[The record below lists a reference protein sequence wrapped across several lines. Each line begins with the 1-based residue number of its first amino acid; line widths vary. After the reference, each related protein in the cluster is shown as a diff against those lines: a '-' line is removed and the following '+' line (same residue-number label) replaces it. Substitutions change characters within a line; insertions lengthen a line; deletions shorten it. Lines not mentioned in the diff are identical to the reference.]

1 MSRIMICGLNGS
13 GKTTLGKE
21 LSKKINFLHKD
32 IEEYYFNN
40 DTDYK
45 YNSSATKE
53 EVTQKIEKDINKYD
67 KIIFT
72 SCTGDYGNLSDLYD
86 FVIFI
91 RLDKETRLKR
101 VKKRSY
107 KQFGDRILEN
117 GDLFEKENKFWD
129 KVYKKDE
136 SDINEWFNNLKC
148 SKLEIDGLRT
158 VEENVNI
165 ILDKLKEI
173 KQMEK
178 RMNKE
183 ELIELIESLKLDKD
197 EFWILSS
204 GALVIRGIYP
214 DAGDLDIAVTEK
226 GLEELKKNYDL
237 KEKGKGWYEINEK
250 IECILDTKEPWKIEK
265 VEGYNLQSIEKYYE
279 FLKESNREKDKARI
293 PLIKEYIKKEK

>member
-53 EVTQKIEKDINKYD
+53 EVTQKIEKDINEYD
-67 KIIFT
+67 NIIFT

-101 VKKRSY
+101 VKQRSY
-107 KQFGDRILEN
+107 KQFGDRIFEN
-117 GDLFEKENKFWD
+117 GVLFEREKQFFD

-136 SDINEWFNNLKC
+136 SDIIEWFNNLKC

-158 VEENVNI
+158 IEENVNI
-165 ILDKLKEI
+165 VLDKLKE
-173 KQMEK
+173 M
-178 RMNKE
+178 
-183 ELIELIESLKLDKD
+183 
-197 EFWILSS
+197 
-204 GALVIRGIYP
+204 
-214 DAGDLDIAVTEK
+214 
-226 GLEELKKNYDL
+226 
-237 KEKGKGWYEINEK
+237 
-250 IECILDTKEPWKIEK
+250 
-265 VEGYNLQSIEKYYE
+265 
-279 FLKESNREKDKARI
+279 
-293 PLIKEYIKKEK
+293 

>member
-40 DTDYK
+40 DTNYK
-45 YNSSATKE
+45 YSSSATKE
-53 EVTQKIEKDINKYD
+53 DVTQKIEKDINECD
-67 KIIFT
+67 NIIFT
-72 SCTGDYGNLSDLYD
+72 SCIGDYGDLSDLYD

-91 RLDKETRLKR
+91 RLDKETRLRR
-101 VKKRSY
+101 VKQRSY

-117 GDLFEKENKFWD
+117 GDLFERENQFFD

-136 SDINEWFNNLKC
+136 SDIIEWFNKLKC

-178 RMNKE
+178 RMNKQ
-183 ELIELIESLKLDKD
+183 ELIELIESLKLDKN

-226 GLEELKKNYDL
+226 G
-237 KEKGKGWYEINEK
+237 
-250 IECILDTKEPWKIEK
+250 WK
-265 VEGYNLQSIEKYYE
+265 S
-279 FLKESNREKDKARI
+279 
-293 PLIKEYIKKEK
+293 